1 MASQT
6 VTSSHSRTDTLEENV
21 LTTKAEVFIK
31 EDGIDLKQPNFTREE
46 VQDWVG
52 RILDWVHGPGTK
64 LLDSQRELPTNF
76 DEAERIRKNHEQF
89 EFKCMKALA
98 TYAKLRDI
106 RSDDN
111 EVAEHIEKLEITIQ
125 DFLRRLQNRR
135 QIVVSLYTFFRL
147 QREIESYFSDISSIL
162 RRESHLRI
170 EDTEHYL
177 KEVERVLRYAE
188 NLYQQIFLESE
199 RIKQILSSQ
208 QILVIVSEYLADIK
222 IRLGKQLEQMKLRI
236 LETRKY
242 LQLLVYDRDS
252 KQTVTWLDD
261 ITRIVIETYLKY
273 NIGKTPM
280 ETQQL
285 LQQYQTLKTK
295 SKETFE
301 YGMELIAAL
310 AKMLADQGKP
320 TQACVEM
327 RGSLDVNWRR
337 LTDIFG
343 EIGDRYTAADAFYE
357 NVDLNLERIER
368 LILLICRDLDTGIT
382 LEDVRKTYATER
394 NEIVRA
400 YESTKKIGVGLM
412 ERIRH
417 AVANIPETVNQPM
430 IDEVIDV
437 IKVKLFTLWLKIRE
451 LYYYLGQVIE
461 VTEITE
467 RWQVIRISIDKFFE
481 RMLFWEAR
489 WKEGELPF
497 TIPEAEYLINEHQKA
512 KEEIRNLFQDVDMDL
527 QKIVRDGDS
536 VEVARMAEKAGLDA
550 KNKKDEWM
558 KRWERH
564 MEILDMRYRLL
575 LRLRDLDL
583 EVDGMV
589 DRLGQLENRT
599 VETKIVTETVAEAGG
614 LAATVPEIRAKMQ
627 SLFKETRDRVRQDF
641 ERHIEPIEAK
651 WQKFVKEL
659 ELFQMF
665 VDTILRMLQFIEK
678 LYAFIEELNTQLPL
692 CRGREEAEPWFQKIL
707 GYNKTTASFDCDWL
721 LNVATRLFG
730 NDEKPQLV
738 IEKLRFIAAK
748 LKMFETSI
756 MEMVT
761 VETITVVHSVRKERK
776 FFRELADLTLTEGS
790 PCSLEVE
797 YAIPSG
803 TADVEWQR
811 NGRPLPTNKIGGKWI
826 LDDQDGFTS
835 VACDGVTVDDAGTFA
850 CVIRD
855 PTGVMETN
863 CRLRVLCPPA
873 FTMELQP
880 ARVNQDEPLLL
891 QCKVKGSPNPDIQWF
906 KDGQM
911 LRRNFE
917 YDIENLDGVCAL
929 KVTRVDG
936 SHAGVYSCRAV
947 NQAGEANTSASVEVK
962 EFISCQFL
970 RTLPPEE
977 HRQEGERLQLRA
989 EFEGDPTPEVT
1000 WFRDDLRL
1008 AASPPRI
1015 SIRTGGGSSTC
1026 TIDPLEPRDEGLYSV
1041 QIRNPAGVQKT
1052 VCNVGVRPLG
1062 EAPTFL
1068 SPLMDETVAE
1078 GSQLRLTCRIS
1089 GQPAPEVAWY
1099 FNNRPL
1105 GRYSRRGMR
1114 LHSDPDTGV
1123 HSLEIDSA
1131 GPDDE
1136 GEYRVV
1142 AENRDGRVETKC
1154 RVVVEPPSE
1163 DDTPAPFA
1171 PRFAGDISE
1180 ELVAHVSD
1188 KVTLQCTVYGQ
1199 PLPTVTWHKDGVRLY
1214 TDDHVIVSGFEEQ
1227 HSLVIPYVRL
1237 EDAGL
1242 YQIVA
1247 SNDMG
1252 SADCRCTLRVIEDE
1266 FVDKRTTLVFQ
1277 NTVVKA
1283 PPEFV
1288 RLFRDEFCKVG
1299 DDVILECEI
1308 DGIPDPAVWWSFNG
1322 QPIGDRDYRF
1332 RTSSNERVHS
1342 LYIQRVSTEETGRYS
1357 VTAENSS
1364 GVATCSA
1371 LLIVEETGKTGSY
1384 ENAARLSSQA
1394 TNSWAMT
1401 HESGQQFV
1409 VPSHSQMSQMAGGQT
1424 TDSVDVTPSFDLTET
1439 RSIEYGPQHQQ
1450 SSRSPSVYRVESHI
1464 VDYSVGGSADVTDR
1478 GASGGTVSAVFS
1490 QPTAIQ
1496 QQPQQQQQQREFVDF
1511 DVQRRQVREDQWQE
1525 RREFS
1530 VSSSA
1535 ATSTSVTVSGIGG
1548 ASGGGG
1554 GTDGEIK
1561 RSDDLVDEMEALLRR
1576 AQAKRKTGGQK

>member
-1 MASQT
+1 MSGGATGGSYENRSYSTMAYPG
-6 VTSSHSRTDTLEENV
+6 SHSRTDTLEENV

-89 EFKCMKALA
+89 EFKCM
-98 TYAKLRDI
+98 
-106 RSDDN
+106 
-111 EVAEHIEKLEITIQ
+111 
-125 DFLRRLQNRR
+125 
-135 QIVVSLYTFFRL
+135 
-147 QREIESYFSDISSIL
+147 
-162 RRESHLRI
+162 
-170 EDTEHYL
+170 
-177 KEVERVLRYAE
+177 
-188 NLYQQIFLESE
+188 IFLESE

-208 QILVIVSEYLADIK
+208 QILVIVNEYLADIK
-222 IRLGKQLEQMKLRI
+222 LRLGKQLEQMKLRI

-337 LTDIFG
+337 LTDILG

-412 ERIRH
+412 ERVRH

-451 LYYYLGQVIE
+451 LYYYLGQAIE

-550 KNKKDEWM
+550 KDKKDEWM

-599 VETKIVTETVAEAGG
+599 VEETKIVTETVAEAGR
-614 LAATVPEIRAKMQ
+614 LAAIEIRAKMQ
-627 SLFKETRDRVRQDF
+627 SLFKETRDQVRQDF

-730 NDEKPQLV
+730 NDEKPQPV

-835 VACDGVTVDDAGTFA
+835 VACDGITVDDAGTFA

-906 KDGQM
+906 KDGQV

-962 EFISCQFL
+962 EFIRCQFL

-977 HRQEGERLQLRA
+977 HRQEGERLQLHV

-1052 VCNVGVRPLG
+1052 VCNIGVRPLG

-1214 TDDHVIVSGFEEQ
+1214 TDDHVI
-1227 HSLVIPYVRL
+1227 
-1237 EDAGL
+1237 
-1242 YQIVA
+1242 IVA

-1439 RSIEYGPQHQQ
+1439 RSIEYGAAAPAVIEE
-1450 SSRSPSVYRVESHI
+1450 PSVDRPMSQ
-1464 VDYSVGGSADVTDR
+1464 DR

-1496 QQPQQQQQQREFVDF
+1496 QQPQQQQQQPQQREFVDF

-1535 ATSTSVTVSGIGG
+1535 ATST
-1548 ASGGGG
+1548 
-1554 GTDGEIK
+1554 
-1561 RSDDLVDEMEALLRR
+1561 
-1576 AQAKRKTGGQK
+1576 